1 MYKSLMSL
9 ILKKES
15 FDDRSGN
22 DLLRVDLS
30 GKCNYLKRKD
40 IHLSFE
46 NANVLQDLIVKSIIT
61 VSSASVFRQEYRQM
75 TIDMLQKLL
84 QKKPLVFSRYCHQTF
99 AFSLIQ
105 RILYDQI

>member
-30 GKCNYLKRKD
+30 DKCNYLKRKD

-75 TIDMLQKLL
+75 TIDMFQKLL
-84 QKKPLVFSRYCHQTF
+84 QKKPLVFSRYCHRTF
-99 AFSLIQ
+99 VHFL
-105 RILYDQI
+105 